1 MTVEAPDPRAA
12 RHCIKCGRAVGPD
25 ESICSTCNRAGMTT
39 PSATQYHGTVVA
51 AIIAGVAA
59 LAIAASLAM
68 RGVGPFVAELVSFAP
83 APGDRLEVRLAVTN
97 DGERAGRAR
106 CQLTAFD
113 GSGRTMR
120 VHGFVTVEI
129 AGGERVELDQP
140 MPGIADD
147 PARVTVSC
155 RG

>member
-1 MTVEAPDPRAA
+1 MSFEGDDPRAA
-12 RHCIKCGRAVGPD
+12 RHCIKCGREIGPD
-25 ESICSTCNRAGMTT
+25 ESICAICNRAGMAT

-59 LAIAASLAM
+59 LAIAASLGM
-68 RGVGPFVAELVSFAP
+68 RGIGPFGAEVVSYAP
-83 APGDRLEVRLAVTN
+83 APGDRLAVRVAVTN
-97 DGERAGRAR
+97 DGERTGRAR
-106 CQLTAFD
+106 CQLNAFD

-129 AGGERVELDQP
+129 DGGQRVELDQAI
-140 MPGIADD
+140 PGITAD
-147 PARVTVSC
+147 PARVAVSC